1 MDSHNVQV
9 AHRLW
14 VLLLALAGSG
24 VGGVLTGVLSVA
36 QYAAVPLPPPL
47 ESGDDAPSAA
57 EAKRRVSFSA
67 PVPPSK
73 RALVETGI
81 GAGWLREMARA
92 PKVDGATNGG

>member
-1 MDSHNVQV
+1 MAVVPTWQHDDWSAAGEIQV
-9 AHRLW
+9 AARRWLARRYVARLR
-14 VLLLALAGSG
+14 
-24 VGGVLTGVLSVA
+24 
-36 QYAAVPLPPPL
+36 AAVPLPPPL
-47 ESGDDAPSAA
+47 ESGDGAPSAA

-67 PVPPSK
+67 LVPPSK